1 VQPVLIAGRWQ
12 PSRGTLGSFRAANPS
27 TGEAFGPQ
35 FPVSSDVDVEGAV
48 ASATKIAPV
57 LAATPATR
65 ISTFLDTYAALIE
78 DARADLS
85 ALAHAET
92 ALPIEPRINTIELP
106 RTVDQ
111 LRQAAR
117 AARMSS
123 WCDPVIDTRSGIR
136 RCRAPLSKP
145 VVVFGPNNFP
155 LAFNAVAGSDF
166 ASAIAARNPVIA
178 KVHPGHPQTSTLLV
192 ELALRALAAAD
203 MPAETV
209 QLLYHLPNEIG
220 LRLAGEVR
228 IGAVGF
234 TGSRAG
240 GLALKAAAD
249 AAGVLIYVEMSS
261 INPVFLLPGALQ
273 ERCADIAT
281 EFFNSCTA
289 GSGQFCTNP
298 GLVVLPDSVDALA
311 FVETSRRNFAAA
323 PAANLLSR
331 SVCESLE
338 CAIAALRNAGAE
350 LLVGGARARGS
361 GYRFEPSLL
370 SVSAKRFLAMSKALQ
385 SEAFG
390 PASLLVVCTDGESMS
405 SVAGELQGNLTATI
419 YSAND
424 GRDTLEHHRIAAVLR
439 PRVGRLVNNKMPTGV
454 AVSRAMNH
462 GGPYPATAHPG
473 FTGIGMPAAIQRFS
487 ALHCFDNV
495 RENYLPAELRDSN
508 PIEGMQR
515 CIDGLWTT
523 ANVA

>member
-1 VQPVLIAGRWQ
+1 LIAGRWQ
-12 PSRGTLGSFRAANPS
+12 PSRGTVGNFRAKNPS

-35 FPVSSDVDVEGAV
+35 FPISSDIDVDAAV
-48 ASATKIAPV
+48 ASASQIAPV
-57 LAATPATR
+57 LAATSATQ
-65 ISTFLDTYAALIE
+65 IAAFLDAYAALIE
-78 DARADLS
+78 DARAELS

-92 ALPIEPRINTIELP
+92 ALPIEPRLNTIELP

-117 AARMSS
+117 AARASS
-123 WCDPVIDTRSGIR
+123 WCDPVIDTRNGIR

-178 KVHPGHPQTSTLLV
+178 KVHPGHPQTSTLLA
-192 ELALRALAAAD
+192 ELAVRALAATD
-203 MPAETV
+203 MPAETI
-209 QLLYHLPNEIG
+209 QLLYHLPNDIG
-220 LRLAGEVR
+220 LRLAGDAR

-249 AAGVLIYVEMSS
+249 AAGVLIYAEMSS

-298 GLVVLPDSVDALA
+298 GLIVLPDSVDAQA
-311 FVETSRRNFAAA
+311 FVQISCRNFAAA

-331 SVCESLE
+331 GVCESLE
-338 CAIAALRNAGAE
+338 TTIAALRDAGAE
-350 LLVGGARARGS
+350 LLVGGARGHGP
-361 GYRFEPSLL
+361 GYRFQPSLL
-370 SVSAKRFLAMSKALQ
+370 SVSAKRFLEMSEALQ

-390 PASLLVVCTDGESMS
+390 PASLFVVCNDSESMS
-405 SVAGELQGNLTATI
+405 SVAGALQGNLTATM
-419 YSAND
+419 YGAND
-424 GRDTLEHHRIAAVLR
+424 DRDCLQHRKIADVLR

-454 AVSRAMNH
+454 AVSPAMNH

-473 FTGIGMPAAIQRFS
+473 FTAVGMPAAIQRFS

-495 RENYLPAELRDSN
+495 RESYLPAELRDGN
-508 PIEGMQR
+508 PVEGLQR

-523 ANVA
+523 ANVT

>member
-12 PSRGTLGSFRAANPS
+12 PSRGTVGHFRAENPS

-35 FPVSSDVDVEGAV
+35 FPISSDIDVGAAV
-48 ASATKIAPV
+48 ASASQIAPV
-57 LAATPATR
+57 VAATSATQ
-65 ISTFLDTYAALIE
+65 IAAFLDTYAALIE
-78 DARADLS
+78 DARAELS

-92 ALPIEPRINTIELP
+92 ALPIEPRLNTIELP

-111 LRQAAR
+111 LRQAAH
-117 AARMSS
+117 AARASS
-123 WCDPVIDTRSGIR
+123 WCEAVIDTRNGIR

-178 KVHPGHPQTSTLLV
+178 KAHPGHPQTSTLLA
-192 ELALRALAAAD
+192 ELAVRALAAAD
-203 MPAETV
+203 MPAETI
-209 QLLYHLPNEIG
+209 QLLYHLPNDTG
-220 LRLAGEVR
+220 LRLAGDAR

-249 AAGVLIYVEMSS
+249 AAGVLIYAEMSS
-261 INPVFLLPGALQ
+261 INPVFMLPGALQ
-273 ERCADIAT
+273 ERCADIT
-281 EFFNSCTA
+281 KEFFNSCTA

-298 GLVVLPDSVDALA
+298 GLIVLPDSVDALA
-311 FVETSRRNFAAA
+311 FAQNSRRNFAAA

-338 CAIAALRNAGAE
+338 GAIAALRDAGAE
-350 LLVGGARARGS
+350 LLVGGARGRGP
-361 GYRFEPSLL
+361 GYRFQPSLL
-370 SVSAKRFLAMSKALQ
+370 SVSAKRFLEMSEALQ

-390 PASLLVVCTDGESMS
+390 PASLFVVCNDGESMS
-405 SVAGELQGNLTATI
+405 SVAGALQGNLTATI

-424 GRDTLEHHRIAAVLR
+424 DRDSVQHRKIADVLR
-439 PRVGRLVNNKMPTGV
+439 PRVGRLVCNKMPTGV
-454 AVSRAMNH
+454 AVSPAMNH

-473 FTGIGMPAAIQRFS
+473 FSAIGMPAAIQRFS

-495 RENYLPAELRDSN
+495 RESHLPAELRDGN
-508 PIEGMQR
+508 PVEGLQR
-515 CIDGLWTT
+515 CVDGLWTT